1 MAFIT
6 RMNVAQISCIYS
18 EYGLYNAV
26 LSFLCRLE
34 HDSTMYKTAGR
45 LFKVVHQVG
54 QQLDNLLSKPQ
65 NREPTDGQSKAIG
78 SCVTSTRTLLKSKGS
93 KDLTVEKHRSSKRS
107 WDSGTG
113 GGRFVKRTKVL
124 SIMNSRSDGDMVS
137 RESDLQG
144 SFDRDKD
151 PESRRARMRRNQ
163 WTESE
168 AESSD
173 EEDIDEALYDEPEE
187 EDTETSG

>member
-1 MAFIT
+1 
-6 RMNVAQISCIYS
+6 
-18 EYGLYNAV
+18 
-26 LSFLCRLE
+26 
-34 HDSTMYKTAGR
+34 MYKTAGR

-65 NREPTDGQSKAIG
+65 NRELVDVQGKGLG
-78 SCVTSTRTLLKSKGS
+78 SCITSNRTLLKLKGS
-93 KDLTVEKHRSSKRS
+93 KDLAVEKHCSSKRS

-113 GGRFVKRTKVL
+113 GGRFVKRRVL
-124 SIMNSRSDGDMVS
+124 SSINSRSDGDMVS

-144 SFDRDKD
+144 SFDRDAER
-151 PESRRARMRRNQ
+151 ESRRARMRRNQ

>member
-1 MAFIT
+1 
-6 RMNVAQISCIYS
+6 
-18 EYGLYNAV
+18 
-26 LSFLCRLE
+26 
-34 HDSTMYKTAGR
+34 MYKTAGR

-54 QQLDNLLSKPQ
+54 RQLDILLSKSQ
-65 NREPTDGQSKAIG
+65 NRELADGQSKGLG
-78 SCVTSTRTLLKSKGS
+78 SCVTSTRTHLKTKGS
-93 KDLTVEKHRSSKRS
+93 KDLAVEKHRSSKRS

-113 GGRFVKRTKVL
+113 GGRFVKRKVL
-124 SIMNSRSDGDMVS
+124 SSINSRSDADIVS

-144 SFDRDKD
+144 SFDRDAERD
-151 PESRRARMRRNQ
+151 SRRARMRRSH

>member
-1 MAFIT
+1 M
-6 RMNVAQISCIYS
+6 
-18 EYGLYNAV
+18 
-26 LSFLCRLE
+26 LSHVCRLE
-34 HDSTMYKTAGR
+34 HDSLMYKTAGR

-65 NREPTDGQSKAIG
+65 NREPTDGQSKGLG
-78 SCVTSTRTLLKSKGS
+78 SCITSTRTLLKSRGS

-113 GGRFVKRTKVL
+113 GGRFVKRKVL
-124 SIMNSRSDGDMVS
+124 SSINSRSDVDTVI

-144 SFDRDKD
+144 SFDRDSER
-151 PESRRARMRRNQ
+151 ESRQARMRRSQ

-187 EDTETSG
+187 EDTESSGYSSVGHLNCSV

>member
-1 MAFIT
+1 MVLH
-6 RMNVAQISCIYS
+6 NV
-18 EYGLYNAV
+18 V
-26 LSFLCRLE
+26 LFFLCRLE
-34 HDSTMYKTAGR
+34 HDSLMYKTAGR

-65 NREPTDGQSKAIG
+65 IREPTDGQSKALG

-93 KDLTVEKHRSSKRS
+93 KDLTIEKHRSSKRS
-107 WDSGTG
+107 YDSGTG
-113 GGRFVKRTKVL
+113 GGRFVKRTKIL
-124 SIMNSRSDGDMVS
+124 SIMNSRSDGDLVG
-137 RESDLQG
+137 RESD
-144 SFDRDKD
+144 REKD
-151 PESRRARMRRNQ
+151 IEGESRRGRLRRNQ

>member
-1 MAFIT
+1 
-6 RMNVAQISCIYS
+6 
-18 EYGLYNAV
+18 LYNAV

-34 HDSTMYKTAGR
+34 HDSLMYKTAGR

-54 QQLDNLLSKPQ
+54 QELDKQLSKPQ
-65 NREPTDGQSKAIG
+65 NKEPTDGQSKALG

-124 SIMNSRSDGDMVS
+124 SIMNSRSDGDM
-137 RESDLQG
+137 DLQG
-144 SFDRDKD
+144 SFDRDKEIER
-151 PESRRARMRRNQ
+151 ESRRARMRRNQ

-187 EDTETSG
+187 EDTETSGYSSVSQLYSVSLLRFP